1 MLAPIRQAIVLA
13 AGLGTRLLPLTQRSP
28 KPVLPVGGVS
38 ILLFNLYLLKEA
50 RIRRITVNLHHLPK
64 KIRALLGD
72 GKKLGLQLRYS
83 YEPKILG
90 TAGGIAQ
97 ALEGMPQ
104 ETTAVLNGDILF
116 DLDLKAMAQQH
127 RQSKALATLAC
138 IPKDR
143 AKVESFVE
151 FDRGGRIWRIAGGP
165 AASNPLPKLEAAI
178 FSGAH
183 LLEPSLFS
191 NYPGHQFG
199 CVVRQ
204 VYQPAIARGDRLQ
217 AYRHR
222 GAWWDLGSLEEL
234 KKVDAG
240 LWNRQV
246 PSSIHHLWIEV
257 RRWAGLRDLAS
268 LSNRPI

>member
-1 MLAPIRQAIVLA
+1 MPAPIRQAIVLA
-13 AGLGTRLLPLTQRSP
+13 AGLGTRLLPLTRRTP

-50 RIRRITVNLHHLPK
+50 GIRRITVNLHHLPE
-64 KIRALLGD
+64 KIRDLLGN
-72 GKKLGLQLRYS
+72 GKKLGLRLHYS

-97 ALEGMPQ
+97 ALEDMPR
-104 ETTAVLNGDILF
+104 ETTAVLNGDIIF
-116 DLDLKAMAQQH
+116 DLDLKAMAKQH
-127 RQSKALATLAC
+127 RQTKALATLAC

-143 AKVESFVE
+143 ARVDSFVE
-151 FDRGGRIWRIAGGP
+151 FDRSGRIWRIAGGP
-165 AASNPLPKLEAAI
+165 ASLHPLPALQAAI

-191 NYPGHQFG
+191 NYPDHEFG

-204 VYQPAIARGDRLQ
+204 VYQPALARGDRLQ

-240 LWNRQV
+240 LWSRKV
-246 PSSIHHLWIEV
+246 PATIERLWVEV
-257 RRWAGLRDLAS
+257 RRWTGLRELAS
-268 LSNRPI
+268 LID

>member
-1 MLAPIRQAIVLA
+1 MPAPIRQAIVLA
-13 AGLGTRLLPLTQRSP
+13 AGLGTRLLPLTLRAP

-50 RIRRITVNLHHLPK
+50 GIRKITVNLHHLPE
-64 KIRALLGD
+64 KIRGLLRNE
-72 GKKLGLQLRYS
+72 KKSGLNLHYS

-97 ALEGMPQ
+97 ALAGMSQ
-104 ETTAVLNGDILF
+104 DTVAVLNGDILF
-116 DLDLKAMAQQH
+116 DLDLNAMAARH
-127 RQSKALATLAC
+127 RKSKALATLAC

-143 AKVESFVE
+143 AKVDSFVE
-151 FDRGGRIWRIAGGP
+151 FDRSGRIRRIAGGP
-165 AASNPLPKLEAAI
+165 ASPGPLPPLKAAI

-183 LLEPSLFS
+183 LLEPHLFS
-191 NYPGHQFG
+191 DYPQGQFG

-217 AYRHR
+217 AYEHR

-234 KKVDAG
+234 KKVDEG
-240 LWNRQV
+240 LWSRRL
-246 PSSIHHLWIEV
+246 PAPILELWSEV
-257 RRWAGLRDLAS
+257 RRWTGLRDLS
-268 LSNRPI
+268 ELD